1 MSGVKSGKRSSVLKR
16 KSLFDHINQITAVQN
31 PNYWEEISDEDK
43 KSWSNY
49 MTHRFLSM
57 KKEWIELV
65 NELQKFNLQPKD
77 LYKLYTNIL
86 PKNKVWLKYIKRRK
100 QMEYPQWVLE
110 IVSRDYQISLL
121 EAKSYVDT
129 YMMSEGGKIELRE
142 ILLKYGADSVEVE
155 KLNLV

>member
-1 MSGVKSGKRSSVLKR
+1 MKKSFIKR
-16 KSLFDHINQITAVQN
+16 KSLFDHIKQITAVQS
-31 PNYWEEISDEDK
+31 PSYWEDISDEDK

-57 KKEWIELV
+57 KMEWIELV
-65 NELQKFNLQPKD
+65 NELQKFNLQSKD
-77 LYKLYTNIL
+77 LYKLYINII
-86 PKNKVWLKYIKRRK
+86 PKSKVWLKYIKRRK

-110 IVSRDYQISLL
+110 IVSKDYQISLL

-129 YMMSEGGKIELRE
+129 YLMSEGGKIELRE
-142 ILLKYGADSVEVE
+142 ILLKYGADPVEVE